1 MNMINMFCLVN
12 RADSDT
18 NVPRGLLLYGAEPTS
33 ANTANTRC
41 ALQPLQRN
49 RCRATQLR
57 TRHRQRY
64 LSHLIVL
71 LSQKDVLPDL
81 SKTAEIKQAGLD
93 TSLPCF

>member
-1 MNMINMFCLVN
+1 MNNMIRCFCFVN

-18 NVPRGLLLYGAEPTS
+18 NVPRGLLLYGAEPRS
-33 ANTANTRC
+33 ATTQC
-41 ALQPLQRN
+41 ALQLLQCN
-49 RCRATQLR
+49 RCRETHLQ

-81 SKTAEIKQAGLD
+81 GKTEIKQAGLD
-93 TSLPCF
+93 MSLPRF